1 MATINTITGQL
12 ARINSSAKTIW
23 NAASNMALKLPAGS
37 YWDLTSSK
45 DQAIYG
51 INTITG
57 TDSPAAVYTINSSG
71 ATATYNFGIDAV
83 AAALAA
89 INTRAF
95 LETDSSNSYL
105 SGDQSLNAGD
115 VVKIPVGY
123 NKTAFTITVN
133 SLGSQLNNTTAAAK
147 HLYTGKTAYIKNAAG
162 NPEII
167 TGTLANV
174 YLYGSTDGP
183 NANKVNGNF
192 LKVSINNAATDEYLN
207 TNIYYRVPEA
217 VVTESTSVAK
227 ISSETSD
234 NKSYVKVNLAK
245 GYYDKDIVTDIAYI
259 SGIQRKEVKVQRY
272 FNPDGTSTNIANTLT
287 IPAGYYKD
295 GLVITPVFED
305 REHQDG
311 EPLESIL
318 NILDLDL
325 SGGPTLTFD
334 SNNIKVF
341 NPVHYNG
348 VDSYD
353 YFGEVIIPKAGLTS
367 ENGQVTVT
375 GSGWVNKDEVFGIKY
390 GILTSNQINV
400 SDDWDST
407 NKVITDKV
415 FTIKVDQGYYSS
427 TNVTKEFT
435 VKTGNHT
442 LTTTFHDD
450 AKFGGSATIDSN
462 NITTISH
469 QFEKV
474 SDSTTAGW
482 IAASSSTTY
491 YKVQSWVRK
500 GATAKT
506 NDYYTIGTPG
516 WISAGTDPRADYN
529 GFKYVGNA
537 LNSGGTYNPVN
548 NSQNLTIPAGTVL
561 TNDLTVNPITVGQAT
576 YKILAGDLADG
587 DSIITITSSKDTD
600 GQEETYMSQVT
611 IDMTLILQELQKI

>member
-12 ARINSSAKTIW
+12 NRINT
-23 NAASNMALKLPAGS
+23 AANLIETKAIEMALRLPAGS
-37 YWDLTSSK
+37 YWDLKSK
-45 DQAIYG
+45 SDKE
-51 INTITG
+51 ITG
-57 TDSPAAVYTINSSG
+57 VNLITGPYNTNG
-71 ATATYNFGIDAV
+71 GPQTYDFGIDAV

-89 INTRAF
+89 INIRTF

-105 SGDQSLNAGD
+105 SGDQSLSAGD
-115 VVKIPVGY
+115 IIKIPIGY
-123 NKTAFTITVN
+123 NKTAFTITAKV
-133 SLGSQLNNTTAAAK
+133 LGSQLANTTAAAK
-147 HLYTGKTAYIKNAAG
+147 YLYTGKTAYIKNPG
-162 NPEII
+162 EDPKII
-167 TGTLANV
+167 TGSLADV

-192 LKVSINNAATDEYLN
+192 LKVSINNTATDEYLN
-207 TNIYYRVPEA
+207 TNIYYRIPET

-227 ISSETSD
+227 ISSETSND
-234 NKSYVKVNLAK
+234 KAYVKVNLLK
-245 GYYDKDIVTDIAYI
+245 GYYDKDIVTDITYI

-272 FNPDGTSTNIANTLT
+272 FNPDGTTTNIANTLT
-287 IPAGYYKD
+287 IPGGYYKD

-311 EPLESIL
+311 DPLESIL

-334 SNNIKVF
+334 DNGIKIF
-341 NPVHYNG
+341 NPVHYNSTE
-348 VDSYD
+348 SYD
-353 YFGEVIIPKAGLTS
+353 YFGEVIIPKAVLLS
-367 ENGQVTVT
+367 ENGQIKVT
-375 GSGWVNKDEVFGIKY
+375 GSGWVNKNEIFGVKY
-390 GILTSNQINV
+390 NILTPEQITV

-407 NKVITDKV
+407 NKIITDKI

-450 AKFGGSATIDSN
+450 SKFGGSTAIDSN

-474 SDSTTAGW
+474 SDSIIAGW
-482 IAASSSTTY
+482 IAAGSSTTY
-491 YKVQSWVRK
+491 YKVQNWVRK
-500 GATAKT
+500 GATVKT
-506 NDYYTIGTPG
+506 NDYYTVGTPG
-516 WISAGTDPRADYN
+516 WISAGTDPRADYA

-548 NSQNLTIPAGTVL
+548 NSSNLTIPAGTVL

-576 YKILAGDLADG
+576 YKILNGDLADS
-587 DSIITITSSKDTD
+587 DSIITITSSKDID
-600 GQEETYMSQVT
+600 GQEETYMSQITV
-611 IDMTLILQELQKI
+611 DMTLILQELQKI

>member
-12 ARINSSAKTIW
+12 NRINT
-23 NAASNMALKLPAGS
+23 AANLIETKAIEMALRLPAGS
-37 YWDLTSSK
+37 YWDFKSK
-45 DQAIYG
+45 SDKE
-51 INTITG
+51 ITG
-57 TDSPAAVYTINSSG
+57 VNSITG
-71 ATATYNFGIDAV
+71 PYNTNGGPQTYDFGIDAV

-89 INTRAF
+89 INIRTF

-105 SGDQSLNAGD
+105 SGDQSLSAGD
-115 VVKIPVGY
+115 IIKIPIGY
-123 NKTAFTITVN
+123 NKTAFTITAKV
-133 SLGSQLNNTTAAAK
+133 LGSQLANTTAAAK
-147 HLYTGKTAYIKNAAG
+147 YLYTGKTAYIKN
-162 NPEII
+162 PSEDPKII
-167 TGTLANV
+167 TGSLADV

-192 LKVSINNAATDEYLN
+192 LKVSINNTATDEYLN
-207 TNIYYRVPEA
+207 TNIYYRIPET

-227 ISSETSD
+227 ISSETSN
-234 NKSYVKVNLAK
+234 NKAYVKVNLLK
-245 GYYDKDIVTDIAYI
+245 GYYDKDIVTDITYI

-272 FNPDGTSTNIANTLT
+272 FNPDGTTTNIANTLT
-287 IPAGYYKD
+287 IPGGYYKD

-311 EPLESIL
+311 DPLESIL

-334 SNNIKVF
+334 DNGIKIF
-341 NPVHYNG
+341 NPVYYNSTE
-348 VDSYD
+348 SYD
-353 YFGEVIIPKAGLTS
+353 YFGEVIIPKAVLLS
-367 ENGQVTVT
+367 ENGQIKVT
-375 GSGWVNKDEVFGIKY
+375 GSGWVNKNEIFGVKY
-390 GILTSNQINV
+390 NILTPEQITV

-407 NKVITDKV
+407 NKIITDKI

-450 AKFGGSATIDSN
+450 SKFGGSTAIDSN

-474 SDSTTAGW
+474 SDSIIAGW
-482 IAASSSTTY
+482 IAAGSSTTY
-491 YKVQSWVRK
+491 YKVQNWVRK
-500 GATAKT
+500 GATVKT
-506 NDYYTIGTPG
+506 NDYYTVGTPG
-516 WISAGTDPRADYN
+516 WISAGTDPRADYD

-548 NSQNLTIPAGTVL
+548 NSSNLTILAGTVL

-576 YKILAGDLADG
+576 YKILDGDLADS
-587 DSIITITSSKDTD
+587 DSIITITSSKDID
-600 GQEETYMSQVT
+600 SQEETYMSQITV
-611 IDMTLILQELQKI
+611 DMTLILQKLQKI

>member
-12 ARINSSAKTIW
+12 NRINT
-23 NAASNMALKLPAGS
+23 AANLIETKAIEMALRLPAGS
-37 YWDLTSSK
+37 YWDFKSK
-45 DQAIYG
+45 SDKE
-51 INTITG
+51 ITG
-57 TDSPAAVYTINSSG
+57 VNSITG
-71 ATATYNFGIDAV
+71 PYNTNGGPQTYDFGIDAV

-89 INTRAF
+89 INIRTF

-105 SGDQSLNAGD
+105 SGDQSLSAGD
-115 VVKIPVGY
+115 IIKIPVGY
-123 NKTAFTITVN
+123 NKTAFTITAKV
-133 SLGSQLNNTTAAAK
+133 LGSQLANTTAAAK
-147 HLYTGKTAYIKNAAG
+147 YLYTGKTAYIKNPG
-162 NPEII
+162 EDPKII
-167 TGTLANV
+167 TGSLADV

-192 LKVSINNAATDEYLN
+192 LKVSINNTATDEYLN
-207 TNIYYRVPEA
+207 TNIYYRIPET

-227 ISSETSD
+227 ISSETS
-234 NKSYVKVNLAK
+234 NGKAYLKVNLLK
-245 GYYDKDIVTDIAYI
+245 GYYDKDIVTDITYI

-272 FNPDGTSTNIANTLT
+272 FNPDGTTTNIANTLT
-287 IPAGYYKD
+287 IPGGYYKD

-311 EPLESIL
+311 DPLESIL

-334 SNNIKVF
+334 DNGIKIF
-341 NPVHYNG
+341 NPVYYNSTE
-348 VDSYD
+348 SYD
-353 YFGEVIIPKAGLTS
+353 YFGEVIIPKAVLLS
-367 ENGQVTVT
+367 ENGQITVT
-375 GSGWVNKDEVFGIKY
+375 GSGWINKNEIFGVKY
-390 GILTSNQINV
+390 NILTPEQITV

-415 FTIKVDQGYYSS
+415 FTIKVDQGYYSA

-442 LTTTFHDD
+442 LTTTFHNDS
-450 AKFGGSATIDSN
+450 KFGGSAAIDSN

-491 YKVQSWVRK
+491 YKVQNWVRK
-500 GATAKT
+500 GATVKT
-506 NDYYTIGTPG
+506 NDYYTVGTPG
-516 WISAGTDPRADYN
+516 WISAGTDPRADYA

-548 NSQNLTIPAGTVL
+548 NSSNLTIPAGTVL
-561 TNDLTVNPITVGQAT
+561 TNDLIVNPITVGQAT
-576 YKILAGDLADG
+576 YKILAGDLADS
-587 DSIITITSSKDTD
+587 DSIITITSSKDID
-600 GQEETYMSQVT
+600 GQEETYMSQITV
-611 IDMTLILQELQKI
+611 DMTLILQELQKI

>member
-12 ARINSSAKTIW
+12 NRINT
-23 NAASNMALKLPAGS
+23 AANLIETKAIEMALRLPAGS
-37 YWDLTSSK
+37 YWDFKSK
-45 DQAIYG
+45 SDKE
-51 INTITG
+51 ITG
-57 TDSPAAVYTINSSG
+57 VNSITG
-71 ATATYNFGIDAV
+71 PYNTNGGPQTYDFGIDAV

-89 INTRAF
+89 INIRTF

-105 SGDQSLNAGD
+105 SGDQSLSAGD
-115 VVKIPVGY
+115 IIKIPVGY
-123 NKTAFTITVN
+123 NKTAFTITAKV
-133 SLGSQLNNTTAAAK
+133 LGSQLANTTAAAK
-147 HLYTGKTAYIKNAAG
+147 YLYTGKTAYIKNPG
-162 NPEII
+162 EDPKII
-167 TGTLANV
+167 TGSLADV

-192 LKVSINNAATDEYLN
+192 LKVSINNTATDEYLN
-207 TNIYYRVPEA
+207 TNIYYRIPET

-227 ISSETSD
+227 ISSETSND
-234 NKSYVKVNLAK
+234 KAYVKVNLLK
-245 GYYDKDIVTDIAYI
+245 GYYDKDIVTDITYI

-272 FNPDGTSTNIANTLT
+272 FNPDGTTTNIANTLT
-287 IPAGYYKD
+287 IPGGYYRD

-334 SNNIKVF
+334 DNGIKIF
-341 NPVHYNG
+341 NPVHYNSTE
-348 VDSYD
+348 SYD
-353 YFGEVIIPKAGLTS
+353 YFGEVIIPKAVLLS
-367 ENGQVTVT
+367 ENGQIKVT
-375 GSGWVNKDEVFGIKY
+375 GSGWVNKNEIFGVKY
-390 GILTSNQINV
+390 NILTPEQITV
-400 SDDWDST
+400 SDDWDSA
-407 NKVITDKV
+407 NKVITDKI
-415 FTIKVDQGYYSS
+415 FTIKVDKGYYSS

-442 LTTTFHDD
+442 LTTTFHNDS
-450 AKFGGSATIDSN
+450 KFGGSTAIDSN
-462 NITTISH
+462 NITIISH

-474 SDSTTAGW
+474 SDSITAGW

-491 YKVQSWVRK
+491 YKVQNWVRK
-500 GATAKT
+500 GATVKT
-506 NDYYTIGTPG
+506 NDYYTVGTPG

-548 NSQNLTIPAGTVL
+548 NSSNLTIPAGTVL

-576 YKILAGDLADG
+576 YKILNGDLADS
-587 DSIITITSSKDTD
+587 DSIITITSSKDID
-600 GQEETYMSQVT
+600 GQEETYMSQITV
-611 IDMTLILQELQKI
+611 DMTLILQELQKI

>member
-12 ARINSSAKTIW
+12 NRINT
-23 NAASNMALKLPAGS
+23 AANLIQTKAIEMALQLPAGS
-37 YWDLTSSK
+37 YWDLKSK
-45 DQAIYG
+45 SDKE
-51 INTITG
+51 ITG
-57 TDSPAAVYTINSSG
+57 VNLITGPYNTNG
-71 ATATYNFGIDAV
+71 GPQTYDFGIDAV
-83 AAALAA
+83 AAALYA
-89 INTRAF
+89 INIQDIKEDKILSAG
-95 LETDSSNSYL
+95 NSI
-105 SGDQSLNAGD
+105 S
-115 VVKIPVGY
+115 IPVGY
-123 NKTAFTITVN
+123 NKTTFTITAEG
-133 SLGSQLNNTTAAAK
+133 LGTQLSNTTAAAK

-192 LKVSINNAATDEYLN
+192 LKVSINNAATDEYLD
-207 TNIYYRVPEA
+207 TNIYYRVPDA

-227 ISSETSD
+227 ISAETSD
-234 NKSYVKVNLAK
+234 GKSYVKVNLSK

-287 IPAGYYKD
+287 IPAGYYRD

-305 REHQDG
+305 REHQG
-311 EPLESIL
+311 EEPLESIL

-415 FTIKVDQGYYSS
+415 FTIKVDSGYYSS
-427 TNVTKEFT
+427 TNVTKKFT

-450 AKFGGSATIDSN
+450 TKFGGSTTIDSS

-491 YKVQSWVRK
+491 YKVQNWVRK

>member
-12 ARINSSAKTIW
+12 NRINT
-23 NAASNMALKLPAGS
+23 AANLIETKAIEMALRLPAGS
-37 YWDLTSSK
+37 YWDLKSK
-45 DQAIYG
+45 SDKE
-51 INTITG
+51 ITG
-57 TDSPAAVYTINSSG
+57 VNLITGPYNTNG
-71 ATATYNFGIDAV
+71 GPQTYDFGIDAV

-115 VVKIPVGY
+115 VVKIPIGY

-133 SLGSQLNNTTAAAK
+133 SLGSQLASTTAAAK
-147 HLYTGKTAYIKNAAG
+147 YLYTGKTAYIKNAAS
-162 NPEII
+162 NPEKI
-167 TGTLANV
+167 TGTLTDV

-207 TNIYYRVPEA
+207 TNIYYRAPET

-234 NKSYVKVNLAK
+234 DKSYLKVNLLK
-245 GYYDKDIVTDIAYI
+245 GYYDKDIVTDITYI

-305 REHQDG
+305 REHQEG
-311 EPLESIL
+311 GPLESIL
-318 NILDLDL
+318 NVTDLNL

-334 SNNIKVF
+334 DQGIKIF
-341 NPVHYNG
+341 NPVYYNG
-348 VDSYD
+348 TDSYD
-353 YFGEVIIPKAGLTS
+353 YFGEVIIPKATLLS
-367 ENGQVTVT
+367 ENGQITVT
-375 GSGWVNKDEVFGIKY
+375 GSGWVNKDEIFGIKY
-390 GILTSNQINV
+390 GILTDNQITV

-407 NKVITDKV
+407 NKVITDKT

-427 TNVTKEFT
+427 TNVTKKFT
-435 VKTGNHT
+435 VKTGQHT
-442 LTTTFHDD
+442 LETTFYDD
-450 AKFGGSATIDSN
+450 PKFGGSADIDSN

-491 YKVQSWVRK
+491 YKVQNWVRK

-506 NDYYTIGTPG
+506 NDYYTVGTPG

-548 NSQNLTIPAGTVL
+548 NSSNLTIPAGTVL
-561 TNDLTVNPITVGQAT
+561 TNPLIVNPITVGQAT
-576 YKILAGDLADG
+576 YKILEGDLADG
-587 DSIITITSSKDTD
+587 DSIITITPSKDTD
-600 GQEETYMSQVT
+600 EQEETYMSQVT

>member
-12 ARINSSAKTIW
+12 NRINT
-23 NAASNMALKLPAGS
+23 AANLIQTKAIEMALQLPAGS
-37 YWDLTSSK
+37 YWDLKSK
-45 DQAIYG
+45 SDKE
-51 INTITG
+51 ITG
-57 TDSPAAVYTINSSG
+57 VNSITG
-71 ATATYNFGIDAV
+71 PYNTNGGPQTYDFGIDAV
-83 AAALAA
+83 AAALYA
-89 INTRAF
+89 INIQDIKEDKILSAG
-95 LETDSSNSYL
+95 NSI
-105 SGDQSLNAGD
+105 S
-115 VVKIPVGY
+115 IPVGY
-123 NKTAFTITVN
+123 NKTAFTI
-133 SLGSQLNNTTAAAK
+133 SAEGLGTQLSNTTAAAK

-234 NKSYVKVNLAK
+234 GKSYVKVNLSK

-450 AKFGGSATIDSN
+450 TKFGGSATIDSN

-491 YKVQSWVRK
+491 YKVQNWVRK

>member
-12 ARINSSAKTIW
+12 NRINT
-23 NAASNMALKLPAGS
+23 AANLIETKAIEMALRLPAGS
-37 YWDLTSSK
+37 YWDFKSK
-45 DQAIYG
+45 SDKE
-51 INTITG
+51 ITG
-57 TDSPAAVYTINSSG
+57 VNSITG
-71 ATATYNFGIDAV
+71 PYNTNGGPQTYDFGIDAV

-89 INTRAF
+89 INIRTF

-105 SGDQSLNAGD
+105 SGDQSLSAGD
-115 VVKIPVGY
+115 IIKIPIGY
-123 NKTAFTITVN
+123 NKTAFTITAKV
-133 SLGSQLNNTTAAAK
+133 LGSQLANTTAAAK
-147 HLYTGKTAYIKNAAG
+147 YLYTGKTAYIKNPG
-162 NPEII
+162 EDPKII
-167 TGTLANV
+167 TGSLADV

-192 LKVSINNAATDEYLN
+192 LKVSINNTATDEYLN
-207 TNIYYRVPEA
+207 TNIYYRIPET

-227 ISSETSD
+227 ISSETSND
-234 NKSYVKVNLAK
+234 KAYVKVNLLK
-245 GYYDKDIVTDIAYI
+245 GYYDKDIVTDITYI

-272 FNPDGTSTNIANTLT
+272 FNPDGTTTNIANTLT
-287 IPAGYYKD
+287 IPGGYYKD

-311 EPLESIL
+311 DPLESIL

-334 SNNIKVF
+334 DNGIKIF
-341 NPVHYNG
+341 NPVHYNSTE
-348 VDSYD
+348 SYD
-353 YFGEVIIPKAGLTS
+353 YFGEVIIPKAVLLS
-367 ENGQVTVT
+367 ENGQIKVT
-375 GSGWVNKDEVFGIKY
+375 GSGWVNKNEIFGVKY
-390 GILTSNQINV
+390 NILTPEQITV

-407 NKVITDKV
+407 NKIITDKI

-450 AKFGGSATIDSN
+450 SKFGGSTAIDSN

-474 SDSTTAGW
+474 SDSIIAGW
-482 IAASSSTTY
+482 IAAGSSTTY
-491 YKVQSWVRK
+491 YKVQNWVRK
-500 GATAKT
+500 GATVKT
-506 NDYYTIGTPG
+506 NDYYTVGTPG
-516 WISAGTDPRADYN
+516 WISAGTDPRADYA

-548 NSQNLTIPAGTVL
+548 NSSNLTIPAGTVL

-576 YKILAGDLADG
+576 YKILNGDLADS
-587 DSIITITSSKDTD
+587 DSIITITSSKDID
-600 GQEETYMSQVT
+600 GQEETYMSQITV
-611 IDMTLILQELQKI
+611 DMTLILQELQKI

>member
-37 YWDLTSSK
+37 YWDLASSQ

-57 TDSPAAVYTINSSG
+57 TDSPAAVYTIDSSG

-89 INTRAF
+89 MNTRAF
-95 LETDSSNSYL
+95 LETDSSDSYL

-115 VVKIPVGY
+115 IIKIPVGY

-133 SLGSQLNNTTAAAK
+133 SLGSQLASTTAAAK

-162 NPEII
+162 NPEKI

-174 YLYGSTDGP
+174 YLYGSTDSY

-207 TNIYYRVPEA
+207 TNIYYRRPEEL
-217 VVTESTSVAK
+217 VTESTTVAK
-227 ISSETSD
+227 LSTGTSG
-234 NKSYVKVNLAK
+234 NNTYVKINLLK
-245 GYYDKDIVTDIAYI
+245 GYYDQDILTNIPYI
-259 SGIQRKEVKVQRY
+259 SGIQRRDVKVQRY
-272 FNPDGTSTNIANTLT
+272 STPDGDATNVANTLT
-287 IPAGYYKD
+287 IPGGYYKD

-305 REHQDG
+305 YG
-311 EPLESIL
+311 NTTESIL
-318 NILDLDL
+318 NVVNLDL
-325 SGGPTLTFD
+325 SSTTIDFGE
-334 SNNIKVF
+334 NANKVF
-341 NPVHYNG
+341 NPVQYG
-348 VDSYD
+348 GTGGYD
-353 YFGEVIIPKAGLTS
+353 YFGAVTIPKADITLD
-367 ENGQVTVT
+367 NGQITVS
-375 GSGWVNKDEVFGIKY
+375 GSGWVNKDEIFGVKY
-390 GILTSNQINV
+390 GILTQEQINV
-400 SDDWDST
+400 SDDWDSA

-415 FTIKVDQGYYSS
+415 FTIKVDKGYYSS

-450 AKFGGSATIDSN
+450 AKFGGSSAIDSN

-491 YKVQSWVRK
+491 YKVQNWVRK

-506 NDYYTIGTPG
+506 NDYYTVGTPG

-548 NSQNLTIPAGTVL
+548 NSQNLTISAGTVL
-561 TNDLTVNPITVGQAT
+561 TNDLTVNKITVGAT
-576 YKILAGDLADG
+576 EYTITDADLANADG
-587 DSIITITSSKDTD
+587 NTEVTKFTVEATSGYMNKITINMVRFL
-600 GQEETYMSQVT
+600 E
-611 IDMTLILQELQKI
+611 ELQKI

>member
-37 YWDLTSSK
+37 YWDLASAQ

-57 TDSPAAVYTINSSG
+57 TDSPAAVYTIDSSG

-207 TNIYYRVPEA
+207 TNIYYRVPDA
-217 VVTESTSVAK
+217 IVTESTSVAK

-234 NKSYVKVNLAK
+234 GKSYVKVNLSK
-245 GYYDKDIVTDIAYI
+245 GYYDKDILTNIPYI
-259 SGIQRKEVKVQRY
+259 SGIQRRDVKVQRY
-272 FNPDGTSTNIANTLT
+272 STPDGDATNIANTLT
-287 IPAGYYKD
+287 IPGGYYKD

-305 REHQDG
+305 YG
-311 EPLESIL
+311 NTTESIL
-318 NILDLDL
+318 NVVNLDL
-325 SGGPTLTFD
+325 SSTTIDFGENA
-334 SNNIKVF
+334 SKVF
-341 NPVHYNG
+341 NPVQYG
-348 VDSYD
+348 GTGGYD
-353 YFGEVIIPKAGLTS
+353 YFGAVTIPKANITLD
-367 ENGQVTVT
+367 NGQITVS
-375 GSGWVNKDEVFGIKY
+375 GSGWVNKDEIFGVKY
-390 GILTSNQINV
+390 GILTQGQINV

-415 FTIKVDQGYYSS
+415 FTIKVDQGYYSA

-442 LTTTFHDD
+442 LTTTFHDN
-450 AKFGGSATIDSN
+450 AKFGGSADIDSN

-491 YKVQSWVRK
+491 YKVQNWVRK
-500 GATAKT
+500 GANAKT

-548 NSQNLTIPAGTVL
+548 NTANLTIPAGTVL
-561 TNDLTVNPITVGQAT
+561 TNDLTVNKITVGAT
-576 YKILAGDLADG
+576 EYTITDADLANADG
-587 DSIITITSSKDTD
+587 NTEVTKFTVEATSGYMNKITINMVRFL
-600 GQEETYMSQVT
+600 E
-611 IDMTLILQELQKI
+611 ELQKI

>member
-12 ARINSSAKTIW
+12 NRINT
-23 NAASNMALKLPAGS
+23 AANLIETKAIEMALRLPAGS
-37 YWDLTSSK
+37 YWDFKSK
-45 DQAIYG
+45 SDKE
-51 INTITG
+51 ITG
-57 TDSPAAVYTINSSG
+57 VNSITG
-71 ATATYNFGIDAV
+71 PYNTNGGPQTYDFGIDAV

-89 INTRAF
+89 INIRTF

-105 SGDQSLNAGD
+105 SGDQSLSAGD
-115 VVKIPVGY
+115 IIKIPVGY
-123 NKTAFTITVN
+123 NKTAFTITAKV
-133 SLGSQLNNTTAAAK
+133 LGSQLANTTAAAK
-147 HLYTGKTAYIKNAAG
+147 YLYTGKTAYIKNPG
-162 NPEII
+162 EDPKII
-167 TGTLANV
+167 TGSLADV

-192 LKVSINNAATDEYLN
+192 LK
-207 TNIYYRVPEA
+207 PET

-227 ISSETSD
+227 ISSETSN
-234 NKSYVKVNLAK
+234 NKAYVKVNLLK
-245 GYYDKDIVTDIAYI
+245 GYYDKDIVTDITYI

-272 FNPDGTSTNIANTLT
+272 FNPDGTTTNIANTLT
-287 IPAGYYKD
+287 IPGGYYKD

-491 YKVQSWVRK
+491 YKVQNWVRK

>member
-12 ARINSSAKTIW
+12 NRINT
-23 NAASNMALKLPAGS
+23 AANLIETKAIEMALRLPAGS
-37 YWDLTSSK
+37 YWDFKSK
-45 DQAIYG
+45 SDKE
-51 INTITG
+51 ITG
-57 TDSPAAVYTINSSG
+57 VNSITG
-71 ATATYNFGIDAV
+71 PYNTNGGPQTYDFGIDAV

-89 INTRAF
+89 INIRTF

-105 SGDQSLNAGD
+105 SGDQSLSAGD
-115 VVKIPVGY
+115 IIKIPIGY
-123 NKTAFTITVN
+123 NKTAFTITAKV
-133 SLGSQLNNTTAAAK
+133 LGSQLANTTAAAK
-147 HLYTGKTAYIKNAAG
+147 YLYTGKTAYIKNAAG

-174 YLYGSTDGP
+174 YLFGSTDGP

-192 LKVSINNAATDEYLN
+192 LKVSINSAATDEYLN
-207 TNIYYRVPEA
+207 TNIYYRKPET

-227 ISSETSD
+227 ISSEST
-234 NKSYVKVNLAK
+234 NKKDYYLKVNLLK
-245 GYYDKDIVTDIAYI
+245 GYYDKDIVTDIPYI
-259 SGIQRKEVKVQRY
+259 KGVQQREVKVQRY
-272 FNPDGTSTNIANTLT
+272 TTPDGDATNIVNTLT
-287 IPAGYYKD
+287 IPGGYYKD
-295 GLVITPVFED
+295 GLVITPIFED
-305 REHQDG
+305 SGNNE
-311 EPLESIL
+311 ESIL
-318 NILDLDL
+318 NVIDLNL
-325 SGGPTLTFD
+325 SEATIDFGENT
-334 SNNIKVF
+334 SKVF
-341 NPVHYNG
+341 NPVQYNG
-348 VDSYD
+348 TDSYD
-353 YFGEVIIPKAGLTS
+353 YFKEVIIPKATLTFDNGL
-367 ENGQVTVT
+367 VTVT
-375 GSGWVNKDEVFGIKY
+375 KSGWVNIDEALGVRY
-390 GILTSNQINV
+390 GILTDNQITV

-407 NKVITDKV
+407 NKIITDKTV
-415 FTIKVDQGYYSS
+415 TIKVDQGYYSS

-491 YKVQSWVRK
+491 YKVQNWVRK